1 MNPRHAAALAL
12 VGWYLMIP
20 PLPEDPLLLADPTPP
35 LSVWF
40 LKQSFDT
47 AKECEQVR
55 KTEDHEAELQMHDL
69 AKAHAIETNMGHA
82 QFFLQQIFSQCI
94 ATDDPRLDSN

>member
-1 MNPRHAAALAL
+1 
-12 VGWYLMIP
+12 
-20 PLPEDPLLLADPTPP
+20 LLADPTPP

-47 AKECEQVR
+47 AKECERAR

-69 AKAHAIETNMGHA
+69 AKSHAIETNMSERS
-82 QFFLQQIFSQCI
+82 FSYSGYSVSASRPTI
-94 ATDDPRLDSN
+94 RDSRRGRVNSRHVAALALVGWPK

>member
-1 MNPRHAAALAL
+1 MKPRHAAALAL
-12 VGWYLMIP
+12 VGWYMMLPPIP
-20 PLPEDPLLLADPTPP
+20 QDSSLLADPTPP

-47 AKECEQVR
+47 AKECERAR

-69 AKAHAIETNMGHA
+69 AKSHAIETNMERA
-82 QFFLQQIFSQCI
+82 QFLLQRIFSQCI
-94 ATDDPRLDSN
+94 ATNDPRLNEN